1 MRIVLIIVALFVGVH
16 SKSVW
21 DLVITLADLVGKYE
35 EPYPAKPDPLFPA
48 VKLFVLSPLNII
60 SRYFDD
66 EARLYDKID
75 PENLNE
81 YTSKL
86 NAYSTVLYV
95 YGFLDKTAAVLDSS
109 GGIAGATTTSLF
121 SFAYGIRNLIA
132 VGSKIFDG
140 AMPPDS
146 LYTNL
151 IVLDWSVYNTDYIT
165 SLKSMPQIANIIG
178 DKLYEMSQDPSNRL
192 NLDNWQFIGFSL
204 GAHIVGMIANRIKM
218 RAGRILIPRVTGLD
232 PAGPIIEFP
241 IFRDVYPRLTKDC
254 GNIN

>member
-1 MRIVLIIVALFVGVH
+1 MRIVLIIVALFVGAH
-16 SKSVW
+16 SSIW
-21 DLVITLADLVGKYE
+21 DLVIGLNDLVSKYR

-48 VKLFVLSPLNII
+48 VKLFVLSPLNIL
-60 SRYFDD
+60 SRYAEDKPEFF
-66 EARLYDKID
+66 DKID

-86 NAYSTVLYV
+86 NTYSTVLYV

-109 GGIAGATTTSLF
+109 GRTAGATTTSLF
-121 SFAYGIRNLIA
+121 TFAYFLRNFIA
-132 VGSKIFDG
+132 VFSEIAGL
-140 AMPPDS
+140 MPPDS
-146 LYTNL
+146 LYTNF
-151 IVLDWSVYNTDYIT
+151 IVLEWSTYNNDYIT

-204 GAHIVGMIANRIKM
+204 GAHIVGMIASRIKM

-241 IFRDVYPRLTKDC
+241 LFRDVYPRLTKDC
-254 GNIN
+254 GNVS